1 MVYILSL
8 HKKDNRKQLEKLL
21 RNLPSRKMGSIEIWD
36 LFFGKV
42 KISED
47 PVKLQRRLRDEWE

>member
-8 HKKDNRKQLEKLL
+8 NKKDSRKQLEKLL
-21 RNLPSRKMGSIEIWD
+21 RNLPSRKKGSNEIWD

-47 PVKLQRRLRDEWE
+47 PVKLQKRLRDEWE